1 MPTAITG
8 SVWISKTGD
17 ISARQI
23 SFVGQRQVATEK
35 LEAATVDIING
46 YNKFQLPRYW
56 GETKR
61 AAADGTHWDLY
72 ENNLLSERHI
82 RYGGYGGLA
91 YYHVSDTYIAFLDN
105 LGGLVDFNS

>member
-1 MPTAITG
+1 MSGKFRLLA
-8 SVWISKTGD
+8 S
-17 ISARQI
+17 
-23 SFVGQRQVATEK
+23 GQVTTEK
-35 LEAATVDIING
+35 LEAAT
-46 YNKFQLPRYW
+46 
-56 GETKR
+56 
-61 AAADGTHWDLY
+61 DGTHWDLY